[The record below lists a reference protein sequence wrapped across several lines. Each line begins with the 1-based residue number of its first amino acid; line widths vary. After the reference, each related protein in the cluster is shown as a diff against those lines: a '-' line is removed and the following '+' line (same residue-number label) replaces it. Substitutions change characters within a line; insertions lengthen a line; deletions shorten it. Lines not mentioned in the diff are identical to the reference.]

1 MRSLFRQPRLALATV
16 LPLLLGLGTAH
27 RLTAM
32 PPPTPE
38 MLKTYK
44 KDGSLKERLAFAEH
58 IGNHRVKPGLA
69 LRARQ
74 RLEQAAIRQGVIVP
88 ERAGTQFLPPG
99 PAGMPTKGTVKVLII
114 GIEFSDYLH
123 SDTNSTDYM
132 TSRTF
137 GNGGGAAAPY
147 DSLHNFYARSSY
159 EQLDIQGSF
168 LGWYRP
174 AFTRASMVTTGTEQA
189 QATVRENLIKAAL
202 QSFDAQGHDFSQYD
216 NNGDG
221 KIDYFAV
228 VWTGPHNGW
237 SNFWWGYQTGW
248 WATGSPNLDG
258 KVVSDYSWQWES
270 YYSSTPPANRAFDPS
285 TLIHETGHALGLPD
299 YYDYLSKADGDL
311 VGPDGGVGGLDQMD
325 STGDHNCFS
334 KWLLEWITPQVY
346 TTSTPGL
353 SLLAAGTTKDNNAII
368 VMDTNPGGN
377 FGEFFMVQNRH
388 KVGNDTVLPGNGALI
403 WHVDSRLNSNNSY
416 FAYNN
421 SDTPHK
427 LLRLMEADGLEEIE
441 RGIRGNA
448 GDYWTNG
455 KEFSPATTPNSNR
468 YDGALTKMGVR
479 ITSAPGTS
487 MTLDV
492 LQVTDSTAPTGKPG
506 APTATT
512 DLDTLTLTWTLGT
525 SADPESGIAGYH
537 LQLGTTPGG
546 NDVFDGPVGKVLT
559 KAFTDY
565 GHMDGVTLYARVAAM
580 NGAALIGT
588 YSDNSNGMAI
598 SLPAFDS
605 AVVNNTNLTFKT
617 IGPWTTDTT
626 TSTAG
631 PNSAK
636 SAQIP
641 DNNRTY
647 LQAKLTGPGTLTF
660 DWHVSCEPPQSP
672 TQFYDNLA
680 ISIDGIVEKRIGG
693 EVAWK
698 GETFQLPTGPHLV
711 RWIYTKD
718 PAAVAGS
725 DAGWV
730 DNVQWSV
737 QANATA
743 TVNPTTYTTIPG
755 GTVSY
760 AATVVNHVGNSNVN
774 WTIDNSGGSFN
785 PATTAS
791 GANTTFTAGATA
803 GNFTITATPA
813 ETPNTPGTSTLILV
827 APSSVVVTLTPSTTV
842 ALTGANVT
850 LTPNVSLLT
859 NQGVSWSTTGGSF
872 SAQSGTSATWASS
885 TAGTYTITA
894 TSLVATGC
902 TADTTV
908 TVIDPSTVNL
918 TISPVNTKTLLTNG
932 TFTFTATG
940 DQGGGVNWSVN
951 GGATITASGVLTL
964 PSVSA
969 LNGGTFTVTATSKL
983 DGSKTATTTFTI
995 KSMDLDHSG
1004 TVDAKDL
1011 LIMAQEWGMGTGA
1024 ASNLLSIGTVDD
1036 ADLTALLAKL

>member
-1 MRSLFRQPRLALATV
+1 MRSLFRQSRLALAAA
-16 LPLLLGLGTAH
+16 LPLFLGLGTIH
-27 RLTAM
+27 QLSAM

-38 MLKTYK
+38 MLKAYE
-44 KDGSLKERLAFAEH
+44 KDGSLKRRIAFAEH
-58 IGNHRVKPGLA
+58 IGNHRAKPDLA

-74 RLEQAAIRQGVIVP
+74 RLEQAAIRQGVTVP
-88 ERAGTQFLPPG
+88 ERAGIQFLPPG
-99 PAGMPTKGTVKVLII
+99 PAGMPTKGQVKVLII
-114 GIEFSDYLH
+114 GIDFSDYPH

-137 GNGGGAAAPY
+137 GNGGGAQAPY

-159 EQLDIQGSF
+159 NQLDIQGSF

-174 AFTRASMVTTGTEQA
+174 AFTRASMVITGTEQA
-189 QATVRENLIKAAL
+189 QAVVRENLIKAAL
-202 QSFDAQGHDFSQYD
+202 QSFDAQGHDFTQYD

-221 KIDYFAV
+221 KVDYFAV

-248 WATGSPNLDG
+248 WATSSPNLDG

-270 YYSSTPPANRAFDPS
+270 YYSSTPPTNRAFDPS

-299 YYDYLSKADGDL
+299 YYDYKSKAKGDT

-334 KWLLEWITPQVY
+334 KWLLDWITPQVY
-346 TTSTPGL
+346 TTPANGL

-377 FGEFFMVQNRH
+377 FGEFFMVQNRQR
-388 KVGNDTVLPGNGALI
+388 VGNDTVLPGDGLLI
-403 WHVDSRLNSNNSY
+403 WHVDSRLNGSETY

-441 RGIRGNA
+441 RGYGGDA
-448 GDYWTNG
+448 ADYWTNG
-455 KEFSPATTPNSNR
+455 KDFGPGSSPNSNR

-479 ITSAPGTS
+479 VTSAPGAS
-487 MTLDV
+487 VTLNV
-492 LQVTDSTAPTGKPG
+492 YQVTDSTAPTGKPG
-506 APTATT
+506 TPTASST
-512 DLDTLTLTWTLGT
+512 LDTMTFAWTLGT

-537 LQLGTTPGG
+537 LQLGTTSGG

-559 KAFTDY
+559 KTFTDY

-580 NGAALIGT
+580 NGAALNGT
-588 YSDNSNGMAI
+588 FSDNSNGAAI
-598 SLPAFDS
+598 SLPIFDN
-605 AVVNNTNLTFKT
+605 AVVNNTNLAFKT
-617 IGPWTTDTT
+617 IGPWTLDAT
-626 TSTAG
+626 TSTVG

-636 SAQIP
+636 SASIP
-641 DNNRTY
+641 NDSRTY
-647 LQAKLTGPGTLTF
+647 LQSKLTGPGTLTF
-660 DWHVSCEPPQSP
+660 DWHVSCEPPYSP
-672 TQFYDNLA
+672 TQFFDNLA
-680 ISIDGIVEKRIGG
+680 FSIDGVVQKQIGG
-693 EVAWK
+693 EVSWR
-698 GETFQLPTGPHLV
+698 GETYELSAGPHVV
-711 RWIYTKD
+711 RWTYTKD
-718 PAAVAGS
+718 PLEVAGS

-730 DNVQWSV
+730 DDVQWSV
-737 QANATA
+737 QASPTA

-760 AATVVNHVGNSNVN
+760 AATVVNYASNSNVN
-774 WTIDNSGGSFN
+774 WTVNNGGGSFS
-785 PATTAS
+785 PGTTAS
-791 GANTTFTAGATA
+791 GANTTFAAGATA
-803 GNFTITATPA
+803 GNYTITATPT
-813 ETPNTPGTSTLILV
+813 ETPNTPGTSSLSLV

-850 LTPNVSLLT
+850 LTPSVSLLT
-859 NQGVSWSTTGGSF
+859 NKGVSWSTTGGSF
-872 SAQSGTSATWASS
+872 SAQSGTSATWASN
-885 TAGTYTITA
+885 AVGTYTITA
-894 TSLVATGC
+894 TSLVATGRIG
-902 TADTTV
+902 DTTL
-908 TVIDPSTVNL
+908 TVVDPSTLNL
-918 TISPVNTKTLLTNG
+918 AVSPVNTKTLLTNG

-951 GGATITASGVLTL
+951 GGATITVSGVLTL
-964 PSVSA
+964 PTVSA

-983 DGSKTATTTFTI
+983 DGSKTATTAFTI

-1011 LIMAQEWGMGTGA
+1011 LVMAQEWGLGTGA
-1024 ASNLLSIGTVDD
+1024 ASNLLGIGTVDN

>member
-1 MRSLFRQPRLALATV
+1 MRSLFRESRPALAAA
-16 LPLLLGLGTAH
+16 LPLFLGLGTIH
-27 RLTAM
+27 QLSAM

-38 MLKTYK
+38 MLKAYE
-44 KDGSLKERLAFAEH
+44 KDGSLKRRIAFAEH
-58 IGNHRVKPGLA
+58 IGNHRAKPDLA

-74 RLEQAAIRQGVIVP
+74 RLEQAAIRQGVTVP
-88 ERAGTQFLPPG
+88 ERAGIQFLPPG
-99 PAGMPTKGTVKVLII
+99 PAGMPTKGQVKVLII
-114 GIEFSDYLH
+114 GIDFSDYPH

-137 GNGGGAAAPY
+137 GNGGGAQAPY

-159 EQLDIQGSF
+159 NQLDIQGSF

-174 AFTRASMVTTGTEQA
+174 AFTRASMVITGTEQA
-189 QATVRENLIKAAL
+189 QAVVRENLIKAAL
-202 QSFDAQGHDFSQYD
+202 QSFDAQGHDFTQYD

-221 KIDYFAV
+221 KVDYFAV

-248 WATGSPNLDG
+248 WATSSPNLDG

-270 YYSSTPPANRAFDPS
+270 YYSSTPPTNRAFDPS

-299 YYDYLSKADGDL
+299 YYDYKSKAKGDT

-334 KWLLEWITPQVY
+334 KWLLDWITPQVY
-346 TTSTPGL
+346 TTPANGL

-377 FGEFFMVQNRH
+377 FGEFFMVQNRQR
-388 KVGNDTVLPGNGALI
+388 VGNDTVLPGDGLLI
-403 WHVDSRLNSNNSY
+403 WHVDSRLNGSETY

-441 RGIRGNA
+441 RGYGGDA
-448 GDYWTNG
+448 ADYWTNG
-455 KEFSPATTPNSNR
+455 KDFGPGSSPNSNR

-479 ITSAPGTS
+479 VTSAPGAS
-487 MTLDV
+487 VTLNV
-492 LQVTDSTAPTGKPG
+492 YQVTDSTAPTGKPG
-506 APTATT
+506 TPTASST
-512 DLDTLTLTWTLGT
+512 LDTMTFAWTLGT

-537 LQLGTTPGG
+537 LQLGTTSGG

-559 KAFTDY
+559 KTFTDY

-580 NGAALIGT
+580 NGAALNGT
-588 YSDNSNGMAI
+588 FSDNSNGAAI
-598 SLPAFDS
+598 SLPIFDN
-605 AVVNNTNLTFKT
+605 AVVNNTNLAFKT
-617 IGPWTTDTT
+617 IGPWTLDAT
-626 TSTAG
+626 TSTVG

-636 SAQIP
+636 SASIP
-641 DNNRTY
+641 NDSRTY
-647 LQAKLTGPGTLTF
+647 LQSKLTGPGTLTF
-660 DWHVSCEPPQSP
+660 DWHVSCEPPYSP
-672 TQFYDNLA
+672 TQFFDNLA
-680 ISIDGIVEKRIGG
+680 FSIDGVVQKQIGG
-693 EVAWK
+693 EVSWR
-698 GETFQLPTGPHLV
+698 GETYELSAGPHVV
-711 RWIYTKD
+711 RWTYTKD
-718 PAAVAGS
+718 PLEVAGS

-730 DNVQWSV
+730 DDVQWSV
-737 QANATA
+737 QASPTA

-760 AATVVNHVGNSNVN
+760 AATVVNYASNSNVN
-774 WTIDNSGGSFN
+774 WTVNNGGGSFS
-785 PATTAS
+785 PGTTAS
-791 GANTTFTAGATA
+791 GANTTFAAGATA
-803 GNFTITATPA
+803 GNYTITATPT
-813 ETPNTPGTSTLILV
+813 ETPNTPGTSSLSLV

-850 LTPNVSLLT
+850 LTPSVSLLT
-859 NQGVSWSTTGGSF
+859 NKGVSWSTTGGSF
-872 SAQSGTSATWASS
+872 SAQSGTSATWASN
-885 TAGTYTITA
+885 AVGTYTITA
-894 TSLVATGC
+894 TSLVATGRIG
-902 TADTTV
+902 DTTL
-908 TVIDPSTVNL
+908 TVVDPSTLNL
-918 TISPVNTKTLLTNG
+918 AVSPVNTKTLLTNG

-951 GGATITASGVLTL
+951 GGATITVSGVLTL
-964 PSVSA
+964 PTVSA

-983 DGSKTATTTFTI
+983 DGSKTATTAFTI

-1011 LIMAQEWGMGTGA
+1011 LVMAQEWGLGTGA
-1024 ASNLLSIGTVDD
+1024 ASNLLGIGTVDN